1 VIVGTLWAIK
11 IAVLETFEI
20 VVQVPGHLASSL
32 SALFHI
38 LFYPFGFVMPALEWC
53 WELCLIP
60 LAAIGQAVQL
70 VTRFF
75 LFLILSPLTL
85 IKGGLNILS
94 GEGIQYRMGGDNPMS
109 SRLQAPSVCFL
120 NPAYRSDPPINTM
133 QIPPYDAPIFSN
145 NSNTALV
152 ILSLTVFA
160 VIAAVFF
167 NKMDRQT
174 AAIDALAETVSE
186 TGGLLADGLAQG
198 VAVNVE
204 LTAAIL
210 HQLGSILN
218 AVQELGPGNRGG
230 AGGYGQAR
238 VGMPAR
244 ALITAGGEATTGRK
258 IGMVASAV
266 TIATGVA
273 ALGGSCNV
281 L

>member
-1 VIVGTLWAIK
+1 
-11 IAVLETFEI
+11 
-20 VVQVPGHLASSL
+20 
-32 SALFHI
+32 
-38 LFYPFGFVMPALEWC
+38 MPALEWC

-70 VTRFF
+70 ITRFF

-109 SRLQAPSVCFL
+109 SWLQAPS
-120 NPAYRSDPPINTM
+120 N
-133 QIPPYDAPIFSN
+133 PPYDAPIFSN

-281 L
+281 M